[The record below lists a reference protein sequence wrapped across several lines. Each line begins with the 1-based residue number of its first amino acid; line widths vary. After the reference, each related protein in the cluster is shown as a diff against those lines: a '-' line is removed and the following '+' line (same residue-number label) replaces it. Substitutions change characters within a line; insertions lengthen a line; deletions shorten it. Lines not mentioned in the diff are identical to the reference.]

1 VFHCWQA
8 AFGNTARALRSGKD
22 RMNADIVVKVDYFFF
37 EEIAFVDAEKNISG
51 VSLDDLR
58 LRAFAIILS

>member
-1 VFHCWQA
+1 
-8 AFGNTARALRSGKD
+8 
-22 RMNADIVVKVDYFFF
+22 MNADIVFKVDYFFF

-58 LRAFAIILS
+58 LRAADIILS

>member
-1 VFHCWQA
+1 MH
-8 AFGNTARALRSGKD
+8 
-22 RMNADIVVKVDYFFF
+22 ADFVIKVDYFFF

-58 LRAFAIILS
+58 LRAADIIIS